1 MDETRRIAL
10 VTGSGKGIGRAVAYA
25 LAKRGAV
32 VAVNYSRSETAA
44 KETAEQI
51 ISSGGE
57 CRIFR
62 ADVSKSDEVK
72 DLFEKIKETL
82 GPVSILVNNAGIT
95 RDALLVRMKD
105 EDWREVL
112 ALNLEAAFLCSRE
125 AVRDMSRARWGRV
138 INISSVVGLIG
149 NAGQANYCAS
159 KAGLLGLTK
168 SISREYGARGI
179 TANAVAPGWIETD
192 MTAALRPEIREAMLK
207 SVPAARPGL
216 PEDVASVVAF
226 LASEEASYVN
236 GQTIAVD
243 GGMTMV

>member
-1 MDETRRIAL
+1 
-10 VTGSGKGIGRAVAYA
+10 VTGSGKGIGRAVALA
-25 LAKRGAV
+25 LAKRGLAV
-32 VAVNYSRSETAA
+32 AINYSRSETAA
-44 KETAEQI
+44 EETARQI
-51 ISSGGE
+51 VSFGAE

-62 ADVSKSDEVK
+62 ADVSKSDQVK
-72 DLFEKIKETL
+72 NLFEQIKGTL

-112 ALNLEAAFLCSRE
+112 TLNLEAAFLCTRE
-125 AVRDMSRARWGRV
+125 AVRDMARSRWGRV
-138 INISSVVGLIG
+138 VNVSSVVGLIG
-149 NAGQANYCAS
+149 NPGQANYCAS
-159 KAGLLGLTK
+159 KAGLIGLTK
-168 SISREYGARGI
+168 SVAREYGMRGI

-192 MTAALRPEIREAMLK
+192 MTASLKPEIREAMLK

-226 LASEEASYVN
+226 LASDEASYVN

>member
-1 MDETRRIAL
+1 MDDTRRIAL
-10 VTGSGKGIGRAVAYA
+10 VTGSGKGIGRAVALA
-25 LAKRGAV
+25 LAKRGLAV
-32 VAVNYSRSETAA
+32 AINYSRSETAA
-44 KETAEQI
+44 EETARQI
-51 ISSGGE
+51 VSFGAE

-62 ADVSKSDEVK
+62 ADVSKSDQVK
-72 DLFEKIKETL
+72 NLFEQIKGTL

-112 ALNLEAAFLCSRE
+112 TLNLEAAFLCTRE
-125 AVRDMSRARWGRV
+125 AVRDMARSRWGRV
-138 INISSVVGLIG
+138 VNVSSVVGLIG
-149 NAGQANYCAS
+149 NPGQANYCAS
-159 KAGLLGLTK
+159 KAGLIGLTK
-168 SISREYGARGI
+168 SVAREYGMRGI

-192 MTAALRPEIREAMLK
+192 MTASLKPEIREAMLK

-226 LASEEASYVN
+226 LASDEASYVN